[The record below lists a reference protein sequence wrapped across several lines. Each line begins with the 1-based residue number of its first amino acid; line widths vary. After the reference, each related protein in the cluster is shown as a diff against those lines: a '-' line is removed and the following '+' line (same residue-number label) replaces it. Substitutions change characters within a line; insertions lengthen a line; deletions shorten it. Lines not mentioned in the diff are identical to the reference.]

1 MHVCCC
7 YSINCIIIISLSALR
22 TSAFEDV
29 VRYCKLLQ
37 LMSCPWF
44 FVVRFC
50 QVLYFQSP
58 HHMFHNADARHCF
71 TKFSASGAI
80 QENDVINI
88 IIYVY
93 FFYFLLLLLL
103 LLLLLYCFS
112 HALYAVV
119 CLASDPQCSSNL
131 SSSGIVKEYD
141 VIMMTCNITYSGNWA
156 PVMRWLNS
164 VTRHNV
170 TDDVITLTTNDTA
183 TTTVTSQLSV
193 VASRGVNRS
202 EIVCVTYFTEPS
214 PALPTSAT
222 NIPSYTYTWTSPTF
236 NIIPLCK

>member
-22 TSAFEDV
+22 TSVFEDV
-29 VRYCKLLQ
+29 VRYCKLFQ
-37 LMSCPWF
+37 SMSCPCF

-58 HHMFHNADARHCF
+58 NHVFHNADARHCF

-80 QENDVINI
+80 QENDVI
-88 IIYVY
+88 V
-93 FFYFLLLLLL
+93 

-119 CLASDPQCSSNL
+119 FLASDPQCSSNL